1 MDRGPNGG
9 QVRRAGVRTGH
20 VPEIQQYDLA
30 APLRRPGRLSP
41 LVGEQ
46 EGAADVPAAAHEIVH
61 DACRID
67 SLWRVVRCGRAR
79 HPEARGSPDKPG
91 GHATLEPSH
100 RRHTNSRQ
108 TPKTYSVPLVEGTN

>member
-20 VPEIQQYDLA
+20 IPEIQQYDLA

-46 EGAADVPAAAHEIVH
+46 EGAADVPPAGHEIVH
-61 DACRID
+61 DARRID
-67 SLWRVVRCGRAR
+67 PLWLARRCSRTHYAD
-79 HPEARGSPDKPG
+79 ARGSPDKPG
-91 GHATLEPSH
+91 GHATLQPSH
-100 RRHTNSRQ
+100 GQHTNACHA
-108 TPKTYSVPLVEGTN
+108 PKTYSVPLVEGTN

>member
-1 MDRGPNGG
+1 MDRGANGG

-30 APLRRPGRLSP
+30 APLRRPGRSSP

-46 EGAADVPAAAHEIVH
+46 EGAADVPPAGHEIVH

-67 SLWRVVRCGRAR
+67 PLWLVRRSVRTRDA
-79 HPEARGSPDKPG
+79 EARGSPDKPG
-91 GHATLEPSH
+91 GHAMLQPSH
-100 RRHTNSRQ
+100 RPHTNARQ
-108 TPKTYSVPLVEGTN
+108 TPKTYSVPLV